1 MDELKKIEPFQL
13 YGFWKT
19 LAISIFMVIVM
30 LSLVRILPDPLTP
43 VINLVCAAVLY
54 SLTISKRNR
63 GGNCSLMPYAIILS
77 IVLNAFF
84 CILADIAVWWKIPGI
99 SIPDELVS
107 SSGLYLP
114 VLSYL
119 PIAFLTVLVIY
130 LKRDHLKLCK
140 TCRLSYGD
148 EINRNKIGMIFRYES
163 HLQMKYL
170 LYIFGLLSA
179 LVWTYYLFFY
189 VNININDRDHY
200 IFVWV
205 VILGLVA
212 DEVYFAVRY
221 YNLYL
226 DLKASGD
233 IIEEREIVDN
243 DSRTYLR
250 FYVICGNNIYVNP
263 EKIDPSSKY
272 GKVIDTPFFTHRE
285 VSGIALSD
293 VKRIISSQTGHEG
306 DLRFFYG
313 RKFGSHDRA
322 VMRYFYFLDPDENG
336 ELPKLQVSGE
346 WMDYEQVKHIYSTDP
361 AQLAA
366 LSVVDTTRLSTIILT
381 YKKYDERGYRRN
393 KLHSYEPTF
402 NLIDVRNSS
411 LDFQDDK
418 WIQISMLNADI
429 PFFAFKRFWRR
440 LLGQTSTIRS

>member
-1 MDELKKIEPFQL
+1 MDELKKIDPFQL
-13 YGFWKT
+13 YGFWKA

-30 LSLVRILPDPLTP
+30 LSLIWILPDPLTP
-43 VINLVCAAVLY
+43 VIGLVCAGALY
-54 SLTISKRNR
+54 FFTLTKGTRV
-63 GGNCSLMPYAIILS
+63 GNCSLLPYAIILS
-77 IVLNAFF
+77 MVLNAFF
-84 CILADIAVWWKIPGI
+84 CIIADIVNWWKIPGI
-99 SIPDELVS
+99 TIPDEVVS

-119 PIAFLTVLVIY
+119 PIAFITILVIY
-130 LKRDHLKLCK
+130 LRRDRLSLCK
-140 TCRLSYGD
+140 TCSLAYAD
-148 EINRNKIGMIFRYES
+148 EINRNKIGHIFRYES
-163 HLQMKYL
+163 HLQLKYL
-170 LYIFGLLSA
+170 LNILGFLSA
-179 LVWTYYLFFY
+179 LIWFYYLYFY
-189 VNININDRDHY
+189 VDINVNARDRY
-200 IFVWV
+200 IFLWV

-212 DEVYFAVRY
+212 DEIYFAIRY

-233 IIEEREIVDN
+233 IIAESEIADN
-243 DSRTYLR
+243 DSKTYLR
-250 FYVICGNNIYVNP
+250 FYVICGNNVYVNP
-263 EKIDPSSKY
+263 EKVDPSSKY

-293 VKRIISSQTGHEG
+293 VKRIISSQTGREG

-346 WMDYEQVKHIYSTDP
+346 WMDYEKVKHIYSTDP
-361 AQLAA
+361 GQLAP
-366 LSVVDTTRLSTIILT
+366 LSVIDTTRLSTIILT

-402 NLIDVRNSS
+402 TLIDVRNST

-440 LLGQTSTIRS
+440 MLGQTSSVRS

>member
-1 MDELKKIEPFQL
+1 MDELKKIDPFQL

-30 LSLVRILPDPLTP
+30 LSLVRILPDQLTP
-43 VINLVCAAVLY
+43 VIDLVCAGALY
-54 SLTISKRNR
+54 GMTLSKRNR
-63 GGNCSLMPYAIILS
+63 GGNCIRIPYAIILS
-77 IVLNAFF
+77 MVLNAFL
-84 CILADIAVWWKIPGI
+84 CIIADIADWWKISGV

-107 SSGLYLP
+107 SSDLYLP
-114 VLSYL
+114 ALSYL
-119 PIAFLTVLVIY
+119 PIAFLTILLIY
-130 LKRDHLKLCK
+130 LKRDRLSLCK
-140 TCRLSYGD
+140 TCRLSFAD
-148 EINRNKIGMIFRYES
+148 EINRNKIEHIFRYES

-170 LYIFGLLSA
+170 LCIFGFLSV
-179 LVWTYYLFFY
+179 LVWCYYLFFY
-189 VNININDRDHY
+189 VNININERDHY
-200 IFVWV
+200 VFLWI

-226 DLKASGD
+226 DLKVSGD
-233 IIEEREIVDN
+233 IINESEISDN
-243 DSRTYLR
+243 DSKTYLR
-250 FYVICGNNIYVNP
+250 FYVICGNNVYVNP
-263 EKIDPSSKY
+263 EKVDPSSKY

-293 VKRIISSQTGHEG
+293 VKRIISSQTGREG

-322 VMRYFYFLDPDENG
+322 VIRYFYFLDPDENG
-336 ELPKLQVSGE
+336 ALPTLQVSGE
-346 WMDYEQVKHIYSTDP
+346 WMDYERIKHIYSTDP
-361 AQLAA
+361 GQLAP
-366 LSVVDTTRLSTIILT
+366 LSVIDTTRLSTIILT

-393 KLHSYEPTF
+393 KLHSYEPSF

-440 LLGQTSTIRS
+440 LLGKTSTIRS